1 MYGIEKFLMTNS
13 RLVAARSWIE
23 GVNSCFFT
31 CEGNA
36 LEFAVMFVQL
46 YKYLKS
52 KIVCEI
58 YLKEI

>member
-1 MYGIEKFLMTNS
+1 MTNS

-31 CEGNA
+31 CEGKA